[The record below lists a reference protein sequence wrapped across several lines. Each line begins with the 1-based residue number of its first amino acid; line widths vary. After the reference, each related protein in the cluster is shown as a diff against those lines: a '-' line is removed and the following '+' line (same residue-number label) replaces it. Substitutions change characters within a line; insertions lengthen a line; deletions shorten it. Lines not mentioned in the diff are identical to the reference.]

1 MREALE
7 RAERH
12 GDLFA
17 PVLTGRQA
25 LGRALKQLR

>member
-1 MREALE
+1 VLE

-17 PVLTGRQA
+17 AA
-25 LGRALKQLR
+25 LELEQDLPTAP